1 MSLSS
6 LLVQRGVATIREIE
20 EALARQVLYGGDLVT
35 NLFEVSRIEEDSLM
49 PVVAE
54 SYGLTAAPLGELP
67 KPAGTALR
75 IVAADVVQE
84 RTFVPL
90 EADKTLVVAV
100 AEPLSKEAEQE
111 LTFALA
117 LPIEQKIAPLFR
129 IRQALARDYGIPID
143 KRIARLIQ
151 KVVSKG
157 PSMASFLP
165 PPLESQPNIR
175 VPPRP
180 PSMIPPPVV
189 ARSIEPPITT
199 TTAQGTFVRN
209 AAVNAP
215 RPPRRRRGPLTLT
228 VAIEELEASAERDVI
243 LDVLFEFAR
252 QFFDYTALFTV
263 QGNTA
268 EGRDAFGEGAPRE
281 KVARLAVPLDAESML
296 SSARRAKKP
305 VRMKPA
311 TDALDP
317 VLMADLG
324 RDGLTECIVF
334 PIVVRTRVVALIL
347 GDGGTTGIE
356 DLGVRHVESLMDTA
370 AGAFER
376 VIVRRKLKGPEP
388 AAETGTPGPV
398 AGNVLA
404 KKEETVAPPPTMMS
418 EQPEHHLQPET
429 RIAAE
434 ELAAPIREI
443 MMEPPS
449 KRNFI
454 APMAPSKPP
463 ENLPPAPA
471 PFPVATPSA
480 NAPPLRDSIPTSTR
494 DSMATSMRDSMPT
507 SGHGTLGSEAPGR
520 GESAPP
526 SRSSP
531 PRRRGT
537 APRLEFGLKAEPSVV
552 SESKRPGPEGPIV
565 HVHHALDHA
574 LDAPPPS
581 IQEAPSIH
589 EAVTAPPPPS
599 SLAPTTMKDPSAVP
613 VSPPITPPVSP
624 PVSPPVHPWGA
635 DESDLSTAP
644 HSPKAESPPPM
655 RVAPITDM
663 SPQPLLIGPISE
675 AVPDYSENELA
686 TNVGRTTDMSQ
697 EPLVLP
703 PSKPPPPVTMAEE
716 AGTEGEPK
724 TFVGATPLFD
734 EEEKGS
740 DLNRQILQN
749 LDEGQNE
756 SAGEFPK
763 FDPEATPVAPPVFET
778 PLAPEVTGSEPLA
791 ATRMSEPALPL
802 QHRKGQM
809 PPKFAVK
816 PMPASEEQISVGPHT
831 PPSSHSDHSRVL
843 PSVIVDVSTEYVDLV
858 DRVIKADDEE
868 AETQLLRAGG
878 YAMPAIMQKF
888 PGALTIEPDRLE
900 QDPLPRVADCGP
912 VLRLIA
918 SQRRTALPF
927 VLAHVEAPDPES
939 RFWATYL
946 LTELVYPDAIDAA
959 VARAFD
965 EDEKVRRAARAAVHA
980 LAEAHPAPVVER
992 LGEFTLAQTVE
1003 LRIRAIEALA
1013 ETREPTAVQVLLPL
1027 LDENQAEIAAA
1038 TQKAL
1043 IVLTRQDFGVEQDK
1057 WTQWWDQNKGRHRLE
1072 WLIDSLVHEH
1082 RKMRNQAGEELK
1094 WITKESFGYYDDLP
1108 RRERERAQKK
1118 FRDWWD
1124 QIGRVRFSRAAT
1136 RGA

>member
-35 NLFEVSRIEEDSLM
+35 NLFEVTRIEEDAIM

-54 SYGLTAAPLGELP
+54 SFGLSAAPLGELP

-75 IVAADVVQE
+75 IVAADVVSE

-90 EADKTLVVAV
+90 EADKTLIVAV

-157 PSMASFLP
+157 PSLASYMP
-165 PPLESQPNIR
+165 PPLESQPNVR

-180 PSMIPPPVV
+180 PSMIPPPVI
-189 ARSIEPPITT
+189 AKSIEPPITT
-199 TTAQGTFVRN
+199 NAPQGTFVR
-209 AAVNAP
+209 ASEHASQ
-215 RPPRRRRGPLTLT
+215 RPMKRRRGPLTLT
-228 VAIEELEASAERDVI
+228 VAIEELEASVERDVI

-268 EGRDAFGEGAPRE
+268 EGRDSFGEGAARE

-296 SSARRAKKP
+296 ASARRAKKP
-305 VRMKPA
+305 VRAKPA
-311 TDALDP
+311 RDALDP
-317 VLMADLG
+317 VLMTDLG
-324 RDGLTECIVF
+324 REGDTECIVF

-347 GDGGTTGIE
+347 GDGGSTGIE
-356 DLGVRHVESLMDTA
+356 DLGVRHVESLIETA

-376 VIVRRKLKGPEP
+376 VIVRRKLKGPEGATPPP
-388 AAETGTPGPV
+388 AAGETS
-398 AGNVLA
+398 LA
-404 KKEETVAPPPTMMS
+404 KKIEESVAPPPTMMS
-418 EQPEHHLQPET
+418 ESADHHHGPPSKHRQPES
-429 RIAAE
+429 RVAAE

-454 APMAPSKPP
+454 APTAPT
-463 ENLPPAPA
+463 NPPADMPVSSPQPSAPVPA
-471 PFPVATPSA
+471 MPSA
-480 NAPPLRDSIPTSTR
+480 NAPPLRDS
-494 DSMATSMRDSMPT
+494 MPI
-507 SGHGTLGSEAPGR
+507 S
-520 GESAPP
+520 ESAPP
-526 SRSSP
+526 TSRTSGP

-537 APRLEFGLKAEPSVV
+537 APRLEFGFKAEPSVV
-552 SESKRPGPEGPIV
+552 SESFRPGGAEGPIV
-565 HVHHALDHA
+565 KLHHALDA
-574 LDAPPPS
+574 GPLSEPGSLNPS
-581 IQEAPSIH
+581 INEIPSIH

-599 SLAPTTMKDPSAVP
+599 SIAPTTTKDPSASP
-613 VSPPITPPVSP
+613 ASPPLSP
-624 PVSPPVHPWGA
+624 PVSPPVHPWGKDTLPEA
-635 DESDLSTAP
+635 SHAP

-655 RVAPITDM
+655 RAAPITDM
-663 SPQPLLIGPISE
+663 SPQALVIGPISE

-686 TNVGRTTDMSQ
+686 TNVGHTTDQSQ
-697 EPLVLP
+697 APLDLP
-703 PSKPPPPVTMAEE
+703 ASKPPPPVT
-716 AGTEGEPK
+716 TTDDVPK

-734 EEEKGS
+734 EEESGS

-749 LDEGQNE
+749 LDSNE
-756 SAGEFPK
+756 NEAEGEFPR
-763 FDPEATPVAPPVFET
+763 FDPEATPVTPPVFNDQET
-778 PLAPEVTGSEPLA
+778 PAAPEATDEPA
-791 ATRMSEPALPL
+791 KRMSEPALPL
-802 QHRKGQM
+802 KQRKGQM
-809 PPKFAVK
+809 PPSFVVK
-816 PMPASEEQISVGPHT
+816 PMPASEEQVSVGPHT

-858 DRVIKADDEE
+858 DRVLANDDEE

-888 PGALTIEPDRLE
+888 PGPLTMEQERLD

-927 VLAHVEAPDPES
+927 VLAHVEAPDAES

-959 VARAFD
+959 IARAFD
-965 EDEKVRRAARAAVHA
+965 EDAKVRRAARSAVHA

-1003 LRIRAIEALA
+1003 LRVRAIEALA
-1013 ETREPTAVQVLLPL
+1013 ETRERSAVPVLLPL
-1027 LDENQAEIAAA
+1027 LEENQSEVAVA

-1043 IVLTRQDFGVEQDK
+1043 MTLTRQDFGLEADK
-1057 WTQWWDQNKGRHRLE
+1057 WTQWWDQNKNRHRLE

-1124 QIGRVRFSRAAT
+1124 TIGKVRFSRAAT

>member
-20 EALARQVLYGGDLVT
+20 EALARQVLYGGDLIT
-35 NLFEVSRIEEDSLM
+35 NLFEVSRVEEDAVM

-54 SYGLTAAPLGELP
+54 SFGLAAAPLGELP
-67 KPAGTALR
+67 KPPGTALR
-75 IVAADVVQE
+75 IVAADVVTE

-90 EADKTLVVAV
+90 EADRTLVVAV

-117 LPIEQKIAPLFR
+117 LPIEQRIAPLFR
-129 IRQALARDYGIPID
+129 IRQALARDYGVPID

-151 KVVSKG
+151 KVVTKG

-175 VPPRP
+175 MPARP
-180 PSMIPPPVV
+180 PSMIPPPVIQK
-189 ARSIEPPITT
+189 SIEPPVTAT
-199 TTAQGTFVRN
+199 AAQGTFVRTSDIP
-209 AAVNAP
+209 AQ

-281 KVARLAVPLDAESML
+281 KVARLAIPLDAESML
-296 SSARRAKKP
+296 ASARRAKKP
-305 VRMKPA
+305 VRTRPA
-311 TDALDP
+311 LDSLDP
-317 VLMADLG
+317 VLMTDLG
-324 RDGLTECIVF
+324 REGLTECIVL
-334 PIVVRTRVVALIL
+334 PIVVRTRVVAMIL
-347 GDGGTTGIE
+347 GDGGGTGIE
-356 DLGVRHVESLMDTA
+356 ELGVRHVESLVDTA

-376 VIVRRKLKGPEP
+376 VIVRRKLKGPETP
-388 AAETGTPGPV
+388 AAPGLV
-398 AGNVLA
+398 GKND
-404 KKEETVAPPPTMMS
+404 TVPPPETMVS
-418 EQPEHHLQPET
+418 EQPSSHRQPEA

-454 APMAPSKPP
+454 APRPPTVPP
-463 ENLPPAPA
+463 ELTPAPLPVTPATLAAVA
-471 PFPVATPSA
+471 PISV
-480 NAPPLRDSIPTSTR
+480 RDSFSVPAAGTS
-494 DSMATSMRDSMPT
+494 
-507 SGHGTLGSEAPGR
+507 GSEAAPN
-520 GESAPP
+520 SAPP

-537 APRLEFGLKAEPSVV
+537 APRLEFGFKSEPSVV
-552 SESKRPGPEGPIV
+552 TESKRPGPEGPTVTIHEAP
-565 HVHHALDHA
+565 HV
-574 LDAPPPS
+574 
-581 IQEAPSIH
+581 PSIH
-589 EAVTAPPPPS
+589 EAVTAPPPPTS
-599 SLAPTTMKDPSAVP
+599 SLAPTTTKDPAAD
-613 VSPPITPPVSP
+613 VSQ
-624 PVSPPVHPWGA
+624 
-635 DESDLSTAP
+635 AP

-663 SPQPLLIGPISE
+663 SPQAIVIGPISE

-686 TNVGRTTDMSQ
+686 TNIGSTTDPSQ
-697 EPLVLP
+697 APLVLP
-703 PSKPPPPVTMAEE
+703 PSRPPPEVTIAESDE
-716 AGTEGEPK
+716 SK

-734 EEEKGS
+734 EEETGS

-749 LDEGQNE
+749 LDEGGE
-756 SAGEFPK
+756 GEFPK
-763 FDPEATPVAPPVFET
+763 FDPEATPVAPPVFDLNET
-778 PLAPEVTGSEPLA
+778 PAAPEVADVEDPA
-791 ATRMSEPALPL
+791 KRMSEPALPL
-802 QHRKGQM
+802 KHRKGQM
-809 PPKFAVK
+809 PPGFKLK
-816 PMPASEEQISVGPHT
+816 PMPASEEQVSVGPHT
-831 PPSSHSDHSRVL
+831 PPSSHSDHSRIL

-858 DRVIKADDEE
+858 DRVIASDDEE

-888 PGALTIEPDRLE
+888 PGPLTIEAERLS

-927 VLAHVEAPDPES
+927 VLAHVEAPDEES

-965 EDEKVRRAARAAVHA
+965 EDAKVRRAARAAVHA
-980 LAEAHPAPVVER
+980 LAESHPAPVVER
-992 LGEFTLAQTVE
+992 LGEFTLAQTIE

-1027 LDENQAEIAAA
+1027 LEENQAEIAAA

-1043 IVLTRQDFGVEQDK
+1043 INLTRQDFGLEADK
-1057 WTQWWDQNKGRHRLE
+1057 WTQWWDDNKGRHRIE
-1072 WLIDSLVHEH
+1072 WLIDALGHEH
-1082 RKMRNQAGEELK
+1082 RKMRGQAGEELK

-1108 RRERERAQKK
+1108 RRERERSQKK

-1124 QIGRVRFSRAAT
+1124 NIGRVRFSRAAT

>member
-1 MSLSS
+1 MGTGDPRPALSLSS

-35 NLFEVSRIEEDSLM
+35 NLFEVSRIEEDALM

-54 SYGLTAAPLGELP
+54 AFGLPQAPLGELP

-117 LPIEQKIAPLFR
+117 LPIEQKVAPLFR
-129 IRQALARDYGIPID
+129 IRQALARDYGVPID

-151 KVVSKG
+151 KVVTKG

-165 PPLESQPNIR
+165 PPLDSQPNIR

-180 PSMIPPPVV
+180 PSMLPPPVI
-189 ARSIEPPITT
+189 AKSIEPPVTATT
-199 TTAQGTFVRN
+199 GRGTFVR
-209 AAVNAP
+209 AAEPGAP

-228 VAIEELEASAERDVI
+228 VAIEELEASVERDVI

-252 QFFDYTALFTV
+252 QFFDFTALFTV

-268 EGRDAFGEGAPRE
+268 EGRDSFGEGAPRE

-296 SSARRAKKP
+296 AAARRAKKP

-311 TDALDP
+311 MDALDP

-334 PIVVRTRVVALIL
+334 PIVVRTRVVAMIL
-347 GDGGTTGIE
+347 GDGGSTGIE
-356 DLGVRHVESLMDTA
+356 DLGVRHVESLIDTA
-370 AGAFER
+370 SGAFER
-376 VIVRRKLKGPEP
+376 VIVRRKLQGTNPPGNAGEG
-388 AAETGTPGPV
+388 ALREERSETG
-398 AGNVLA
+398 
-404 KKEETVAPPPTMMS
+404 APPPTMMS
-418 EQPEHHLQPET
+418 SSSEHHVQPEE
-429 RIAAE
+429 RISVE

-454 APMAPSKPP
+454 APSAPSKPP
-463 ENLPPAPA
+463 SSPETPPVSTP
-471 PFPVATPSA
+471 PVATPSA
-480 NAPPLRDSIPTSTR
+480 NAPALRDS
-494 DSMATSMRDSMPT
+494 MLRDSMPM
-507 SGHGTLGSEAPGR
+507 S
-520 GESAPP
+520 ESAPP
-526 SRSSP
+526 SRSNP

-537 APRLEFGLKAEPSVV
+537 APRLEFGFRAEPSVV

-565 HVHHALDHA
+565 HVHRAVDVPA
-574 LDAPPPS
+574 PS
-581 IQEAPSIH
+581 IHEVPGIH
-589 EAVTAPPPPS
+589 EAVTAPPPS
-599 SLAPTTMKDPSAVP
+599 SLAPTTTKDPSAMP
-613 VSPPITPPVSP
+613 ASPPVSP
-624 PVSPPVHPWGA
+624 PASPPVHPWGA
-635 DESDLSTAP
+635 DAPEMSQAP

-655 RVAPITDM
+655 RAAPITDM
-663 SPQPLLIGPISE
+663 SPQPILIGPISE
-675 AVPDYSENELA
+675 AVPDYSEGELA
-686 TNVGRTTDMSQ
+686 TNLGHTTDPSQ
-697 EPLVLP
+697 PPLDLP
-703 PSKPPPPVTMAEE
+703 PSKPPPEVTIAAE
-716 AGTEGEPK
+716 EPK

-734 EEEKGS
+734 EEESGS
-740 DLNRQILQN
+740 DLDRQILQN
-749 LDEGQNE
+749 LDEGRHE
-756 SAGEFPK
+756 SEGEFPQ
-763 FDPEATPVAPPVFET
+763 FDPEATPVAPPVFEGQET
-778 PLAPEVTGSEPLA
+778 PLAPEVAPAS
-791 ATRMSEPALPL
+791 TRMSEPALPL
-802 QHRKGQM
+802 QQRKGRM
-809 PPKFAVK
+809 PAIPIALK
-816 PMPASEEQISVGPHT
+816 PMPVSEEQISVGPHT

-858 DRVIKADDEE
+858 DRVLAGDDEE

-878 YAMPAIMQKF
+878 YAMPAIMQRF
-888 PGALTIEPDRLE
+888 PGPLTLEDERLDK
-900 QDPLPRVADCGP
+900 DPLPRVADCGP
-912 VLRLIA
+912 ILRLIA

-927 VLAHVEAPDPES
+927 VLAHVEAPDAES

-959 VARAFD
+959 VSRAFD
-965 EDEKVRRAARAAVHA
+965 EDAKVRRAARSAVRA

-992 LGEFTLAQTVE
+992 LGEFTLAQTIE

-1013 ETREPTAVQVLLPL
+1013 ETREPSAVQVLLPL
-1027 LDENQAEIAAA
+1027 LDENQAEIAVAS
-1038 TQKAL
+1038 QKAL
-1043 IVLTRQDFGVEQDK
+1043 IALTRQDFGLELDK
-1057 WTQWWDQNKGRHRLE
+1057 WTAWWDQNKGRHRLE
-1072 WLIDSLVHEH
+1072 WLIDALMHEH
-1082 RKMRNQAGEELK
+1082 RKMRGLAGEELK

-1108 RRERERAQKK
+1108 RRERERAQRK

-1124 QIGRVRFSRAAT
+1124 QVGRVRFSRAAT